1 MWKRIEKDISKTV
14 LNLKVLGL
22 KTIFPYSNL
31 YIISVVY
38 SLFKEGKRALSPT
51 KKKKY
56 RKCLVNSSSSEW
68 QFVEVASKSL
78 S

>member
-22 KTIFPYSNL
+22 KTNFPYSNL

-38 SLFKEGKRALSPT
+38 SLFKGGKRALSPT
-51 KKKKY
+51 KKK
-56 RKCLVNSSSSEW
+56 
-68 QFVEVASKSL
+68 EVPKVLSKLIELRVAVCRSCF
-78 S
+78 

>member
-38 SLFKEGKRALSPT
+38 SLFKGGKRALSPT

-56 RKCLVNSSSSEW
+56 
-68 QFVEVASKSL
+68 
-78 S
+78 